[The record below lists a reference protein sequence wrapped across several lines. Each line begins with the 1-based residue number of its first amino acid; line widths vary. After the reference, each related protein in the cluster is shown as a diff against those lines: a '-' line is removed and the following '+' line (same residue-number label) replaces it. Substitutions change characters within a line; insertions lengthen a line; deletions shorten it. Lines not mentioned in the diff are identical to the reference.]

1 MQLIKEC
8 KLLWQNEHVAKM
20 SKSAHHRKIAF
31 FGLEIDITKATS
43 DLDLFRFRVKLA
55 FVVVDYC
62 NCSKVLDF
70 TFSSRSDFWSKFTQ
84 NRLIK
89 RPSVCGYE
97 KTLFLSQNIIFHKIY
112 LSLFNIG
119 GQNSHLNSYQIFKHN
134 LSA

>member
-89 RPSVCGYE
+89 RQSVCGYE
-97 KTLFLSQNIIFHKIY
+97 KIVIFITKIVLY
-112 LSLFNIG
+112 LI
-119 GQNSHLNSYQIFKHN
+119 
-134 LSA
+134 SAVKTVI